1 MPFGNQVKRQ
11 LKRTIRGLTLIAPSG
26 HDTDKG
32 ARILTYHSVGNRD
45 HEMNVT
51 EDNFREQMKWLV
63 EHCEVCSLSEAATA
77 CKGVAITFD
86 DGYRDNLENAMPILD
101 ELGIP
106 ATVFIVA
113 GRVGMRLDHDSDPAS
128 STLMTWDEIR
138 EIESAGW
145 VIGGHT
151 LTHRKLSDCSPN
163 EQKTEIEEC
172 TGMLKDNL
180 GHSIES
186 FAYPFG
192 SALDYNEVSKAI
204 VRQCGYRFGLSNRYG
219 AHVPEADP
227 WAIRRIWIDRTD
239 SLDSFKA
246 KVDGSLDA
254 LTWLD
259 SPLGIRARRALN
271 DLLRTA

>member
-1 MPFGNQVKRQ
+1 MLFGNQVKHQ
-11 LKRTIRGLTLIAPSG
+11 LKRTVRGITLIAPAG
-26 HDTDKG
+26 PDTNKG
-32 ARILTYHSVGNRD
+32 ARILTYHSVGRRD

-51 EDNFREQMKWLV
+51 VDNFREQMRWLKGNYP
-63 EHCEVCSLSEAATA
+63 VCSLSDAAT
-77 CKGVAITFD
+77 KHRGVAITFD
-86 DGYRDNLENAMPILD
+86 DGYCDNLENAAPILE

-113 GRVGMRLDHDSDPAS
+113 GRVGMHLGHDADSAS
-128 STLMTWDEIR
+128 SALMTWEEVR

-145 VIGGHT
+145 EIGGHT
-151 LTHRKLSDCSPN
+151 LTHRRLSECAPS
-163 EQKTEIEEC
+163 EQQTEIEVC
-172 TGMLKDNL
+172 TELLRDNL

-192 SALDYNEVSKAI
+192 SSLDYNEVSKAV
-204 VRQCGYRFGLSNRYG
+204 VRRCGYRFALSNRYG
-219 AHVPEADP
+219 AHMPTADP
-227 WAIRRIWIDRTD
+227 WSIRRIWVDRTD